1 MENYNEKI
9 TTNLVDY
16 NHLYLGF
23 YVQSYGNSNT
33 IYKVTEDN
41 SIY

>member
-1 MENYNEKI
+1 MKIRKNYNEKI

-23 YVQSYGNSNT
+23 YVQSYGNSDT
-33 IYKVTEDN
+33 IL
-41 SIY
+41 I